1 MKKILVLAIIL
12 AVASLANAI
21 TLQINGYDGAT
32 LKPSETIALGI
43 NTPDGFVQGEG
54 LFWGLIV
61 SNGPGTLS
69 GGSVIMPPAPD
80 AAMMLDPEDYAD
92 LAELFGYSGASS
104 VFGSIDTFVADEGY
118 TAPPG
123 LYFNNIMFH
132 CDGQGDVIL
141 HLVTT
146 IGFENFDL
154 VDSITISQI
163 PEPMTLSL
171 LGIGGLLL
179 RKFRR

>member
-1 MKKILVLAIIL
+1 MKKILVLAIVLTI
-12 AVASLANAI
+12 ASLANAI
-21 TLQINGYDGAT
+21 TLQISGYDGAP
-32 LKPSETIALGI
+32 LQQSETVALGI
-43 NTPDGFVQGEG
+43 NTPDGFVQGDG

-69 GGSVIMPPAPD
+69 GGSVIIPPAPD
-80 AAMMLDPEDYAD
+80 AAMILDPEDYAD

-104 VFGSIDTFVADEGY
+104 VFGSIDTFQADEQY
-118 TAPPG
+118 TAPSG
-123 LYFNNIMFH
+123 LYFNNILFH
-132 CDGQGDVIL
+132 CDGLGDVTL

-146 IGFENFDL
+146 IGFESFDV

-179 RKFRR
+179 RRFRR